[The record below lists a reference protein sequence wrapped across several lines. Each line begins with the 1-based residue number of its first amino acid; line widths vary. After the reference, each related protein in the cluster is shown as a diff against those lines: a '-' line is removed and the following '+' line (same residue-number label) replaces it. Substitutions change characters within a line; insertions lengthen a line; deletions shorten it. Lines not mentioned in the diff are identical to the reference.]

1 MKRIIVAAG
10 MVVLSAVALGAEW
23 RNLTEDNYYSGPKIT
38 ADDLVGKVVLVD
50 EWGINCPPC
59 RALLPFRRSR
69 LHHRTMPW
77 CGRRICGVIFTYFPK
92 KEA

>member
-59 RALLPFRRSR
+59 RALLPF
-69 LHHRTMPW
+69 MQ
-77 CGRRICGVIFTYFPK
+77 K
-92 KEA
+92 M